1 MVEQIQKHYSESNK
15 LSLLI
20 RHADR
25 NKIPSGSFGNEVMLN
40 ETGKANALKFG
51 EALSDLKINK
61 IMTSPIG
68 RCVQT
73 AEFIAK
79 GYGQAIDIIETKA
92 LGAPGLRIMVLQ
104 SLLPTIY

>member
-1 MVEQIQKHYSESNK
+1 
-15 LSLLI
+15 
-20 RHADR
+20 
-25 NKIPSGSFGNEVMLN
+25 MLN
-40 ETGKANALKFG
+40 EAGKANALKFG

-73 AEFIAK
+73 AKFIAK

-92 LGAPGLRIMVLQ
+92 LGAPGLHIMVLQ
-104 SLLPTIY
+104 FLLPTIY